1 MSVFSLRVMFCRAQ
15 VLRGEQT
22 NRPISAGIGI
32 HGSFPYGDTN
42 HQCDK
47 DLQNCKTPYSCPP
60 NSSSVTLGDLP
71 AGFGPNSA
79 TGGQTS
85 QFSWAEGNDLKLFGC
100 KGKSSTAGRGLL
112 VHYLLAFSRAAFS
125 LHHPLLTLRCAYRL
139 APTRP
144 TGTGSQN
151 MEIYDSYNIL

>member
-1 MSVFSLRVMFCRAQ
+1 MSCSVDRVQ

-22 NRPISAGIGI
+22 NRPIGAGIGI

-100 KGKSSTAGRGLL
+100 KGKSSTARLPPGVAGWRKSILPS
-112 VHYLLAFSRAAFS
+112 LLAFSR
-125 LHHPLLTLRCAYRL
+125 PRVRCTELLALRRS
-139 APTRP
+139 PRVP
-144 TGTGSQN
+144 PPPGP
-151 MEIYDSYNIL
+151 